1 MGQCSLPADRWRQ
14 CPQLDEQH
22 SWPPTFIA
30 AAETVF
36 LHSDI
41 CAVLH
46 SKLMNI
52 THHALSPALKSCTF
66 MFQIPNIYFYILAKV
81 VYGQSPTV
89 WFMVWSGQSPTVQ
102 PMVRSGQPS
111 IAQSTVRRGQPL
123 TVRSTVRSGQSPT
136 AWFTVR
142 SGQPSTVQST
152 VRSGQP
158 STVRSTVRSGQ
169 SSTA

>member
-89 WFMVWSGQSPTVQ
+89 QSA
-102 PMVRSGQPS
+102 VRSGQPS
-111 IAQSTVRRGQPL
+111 IAQSTVRHGQPL